1 MGENGEEDQ
10 KDGISIVDKT
20 ETGEKEMLIFLC
32 DDGGQRR
39 EEGKIVAC
47 PIKWVCCI
55 IITKSQDHVEE
66 N

>member
-1 MGENGEEDQ
+1 MEIQLIDKQRRQ
-10 KDGISIVDKT
+10 K
-20 ETGEKEMLIFLC
+20 KEMLIFLC
-32 DDGGQRR
+32 GDRGQRR
-39 EEGKIVAC
+39 EEGKIVAG